1 MTDGSSLSR
10 DILQHTQIFRSRF
23 SSAAAFLFLFLF
35 VVVLLFYSSNDES
48 RLANRVRERLN
59 LERLRPHV
67 RLCVVYFA
75 RIFCM
80 LLCLDSVLYA

>member
-48 RLANRVRERLN
+48 RLANRVREIKSRKIAPA
-59 LERLRPHV
+59 RTFF
-67 RLCVVYFA
+67 CV
-75 RIFCM
+75 IFR
-80 LLCLDSVLYA
+80 